1 MTIQAQSL
9 PVHEAALKRI
19 AAYCGR
25 GVIENVRVGK
35 LSIRAA
41 HILSYVIEHENIKT
55 GEVAALMHQSYR
67 TPRSHTMH
75 IRSELLR
82 LAGKGLVQQ
91 DTSGKSA
98 CWQAAVSATA

>member
-1 MTIQAQSL
+1 MQAQSL
-9 PVHEAALKRI
+9 PVCEAALKRI

-35 LSIRAA
+35 LSIHAA
-41 HILSYVIEHENIKT
+41 HILSYVIEHGNIKT
-55 GEVAALMHQSYR
+55 GEVSALIPQSGR
-67 TPRSHTMH
+67 TQRSHTMH

-91 DTSGKSA
+91 DTTGKSA
-98 CWQAAVSATA
+98 SWQAAVGATA